1 MVLISLSFCSSY
13 KAEFYSLIT
22 VYFKSLCDAGYWA
35 EMMGGEKRQQGA
47 KAAMVMPV
55 ELLLQAQPANG
66 VLLAH
71 AMP

>member
-13 KAEFYSLIT
+13 KVEFYSLIT
-22 VYFKSLCDAGYWA
+22 VYFKSLCDAEYWA
-35 EMMGGEKRQQGA
+35 EMMGGKKRQRGA
-47 KAAMVMPV
+47 KAATVTPV
-55 ELLLQAQPANG
+55 ELLLQAQRANG

>member
-13 KAEFYSLIT
+13 KVEFYSLIT
-22 VYFKSLCDAGYWA
+22 VYFKSLCDAEYWV
-35 EMMGGEKRQQGA
+35 EMMGGEKRQRGA
-47 KAAMVMPV
+47 KATTVMPV
-55 ELLLQAQPANG
+55 ELLLQAQCAN